1 MEAFWGRLVCFLGT
15 PKANKKVVSINAF
28 WEGFLGA
35 PWMRLGNIVGG
46 SWGDLGCS
54 ALEAPPSFSSCML
67 LKINLL
73 KLSILDLSWRSPG
86 MVLKAFDASFGRI
99 LHICRNLISR
109 LARFCIYAEN

>member
-1 MEAFWGRLVCFLGT
+1 MCFLGT
-15 PKANKKVVSINAF
+15 PKTNKNVVSINAF

-67 LKINLL
+67 FKINLL
-73 KLSILDLSWRSPG
+73 QLSILDLSWRSPG
-86 MVLKAFDASFGRI
+86 TVLKALDASFGRI
-99 LHICRNLISR
+99 EYIFRNSISR
-109 LARFCIYAEN
+109 LAKLCICLEI

>member
-1 MEAFWGRLVCFLGT
+1 MEAFLGRLVCSLGT

-86 MVLKAFDASFGRI
+86 TVLKAFDASFGRI
-99 LHICRNLISR
+99 RNIFRNLRGR
-109 LARFCIYAEN
+109 LAKLCICAEN

>member
-15 PKANKKVVSINAF
+15 PKTNKNVVSINAF

-35 PWMRLGNIVGG
+35 SWMRLGNIVGG

-54 ALEAPPSFSSCML
+54 ALEALPSFSSCMP

-86 MVLKAFDASFGRI
+86 TVLKAFDASFGQI
-99 LHICRNLISR
+99 WDIFRNLISR
-109 LARFCIYAEN
+109 LAKLCICEKN